1 MFYDELMQQSA
12 QFVSKRET
20 LWYKVILWD
29 ITGQGLLVSM
39 QTSVDMTATQQ
50 MDGFYITLTLVFS
63 SHSVDSVSTFF

>member
-50 MDGFYITLTLVFS
+50 MDGFLYNIDIGVFLTLCC
-63 SHSVDSVSTFF
+63 